1 MYLPMRMNKKSLHTL
16 DSPSTSLEHGNII
29 LNKPFLK
36 KIYLEWYRD
45 LMTRLQPVKKS
56 GRLLEL
62 GSGGGFLKSIYP
74 EVITSDI
81 MELPN
86 VDMVCNAEMLPFDD
100 CTVAGMMM
108 VDVFHHIPRP
118 FLFLKE
124 AQRTLVPGGK
134 IVMIEPANTLFGRF
148 IYTHFHQEPFDVK
161 GKMEIAPGNPLSNA
175 NAAFPY
181 IYFKRELAFFKENYP
196 ALKINEI
203 KYHTP
208 FKYILSGGLSY
219 KSLVPGWS
227 YKFINGIEKTVSPL
241 WRYIGLFCTVE
252 IEKV

>member
-1 MYLPMRMNKKSLHTL
+1 MPF
-16 DSPSTSLEHGNII
+16 DSPSTSLEHGRII
-29 LNKPFLK
+29 LNKPFLR
-36 KIYLEWYRD
+36 KIYLEWYQD
-45 LMTRLQPVKKS
+45 IIIRLQLVKEN

-62 GSGGGFLKSIYP
+62 GSGGGFLKSICP

-100 CTVAGMMM
+100 CAIAGIVMLN
-108 VDVFHHIPRP
+108 VFHHIPRP

-124 AQRTLVPGGK
+124 AQRTLACGGK

-148 IYTHFHQEPFDVK
+148 VYTRFHHEPFDAK
-161 GKMEIAPGNPLSNA
+161 GKMEITPGNPLSNS
-175 NAAFPY
+175 NQAFPY
-181 IYFKRELAFFKENYP
+181 IYFKRELALFKENYP

-208 FKYILSGGLSY
+208 FKYILSGGLSHQ
-219 KSLVPGWS
+219 SFVPGWS
-227 YKFINGIEKTVSPL
+227 YKFITGVEKMLSPL
-241 WRYIGLFCTVE
+241 WRYIGLFCTIE
-252 IEKV
+252 IEKI